1 MNVARLLVCATCDR
15 YAAPRP
21 SPTRGEAL
29 IAALRDA
36 ASGTRLS
43 LRIVEC
49 LNGCP
54 RPCTVALRAPGK
66 ASLRFSE
73 IAPADAPSL
82 IAVALRYAESA
93 DGEVADA
100 ALPEA
105 LRERLTVHT
114 PAPSRAGA
122 RGEPV

>member
-1 MNVARLLVCATCDR
+1 MAVARLLVCATCDR

-29 IAALRDA
+29 IAALREA
-36 ASGTRLS
+36 AGGIPLS
-43 LRIVEC
+43 LRVVEC

-54 RPCTVALRAPGK
+54 KPCTVALRAPGK

-73 IAPADAPSL
+73 IAPADAPAL
-82 IAVALRYAESA
+82 IALAHRYAGSA

-105 LRERLTVHT
+105 LRLRLTVHT
-114 PAPSRAGA
+114 PAPARAGA
-122 RGEPV
+122 QQEPV